1 MFTVWVIF
9 QFGLTGWF
17 TGYTLGCQ
25 EVDYSNSPKALRV
38 SSEQLYYTNKFEKNA
53 CVSGSVFFSVLVKVV
68 NIQCEGEWPEMLGF
82 INFCFSVDRSTFS
95 VKMNDMKG

>member
-1 MFTVWVIF
+1 MFTEWVIF

-38 SSEQLYYTNKFEKNA
+38 SSEQLYYTNKFEKMPV
-53 CVSGSVFFSVLVKVV
+53 CQVLFF
-68 NIQCEGEWPEMLGF
+68 
-82 INFCFSVDRSTFS
+82 FCFGQGS
-95 VKMNDMKG
+95 